1 MLSTP
6 YLTGFWKFPPKPCQ
20 SPAGLREAGIALI
33 ERGHLDL
40 EPLLVAGDGLVHMAK
55 HGVRVVELGSLPLLV
70 VDLGSRGQA
79 PLAV

>member
-1 MLSTP
+1 
-6 YLTGFWKFPPKPCQ
+6 
-20 SPAGLREAGIALI
+20 
-33 ERGHLDL
+33 
-40 EPLLVAGDGLVHMAK
+40 MAK